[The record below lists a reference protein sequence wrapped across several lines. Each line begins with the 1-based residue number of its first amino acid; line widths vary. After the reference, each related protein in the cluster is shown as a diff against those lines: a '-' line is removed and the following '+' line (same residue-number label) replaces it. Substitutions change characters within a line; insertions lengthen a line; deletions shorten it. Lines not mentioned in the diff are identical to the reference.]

1 MYMCCVCKILCVFVV
16 FAYQSIYT
24 YAKNSDYWGMEH
36 SISPVKGFVRLYGGI
51 NCTVPTS
58 LMSYKKYIN
67 CIQTEGVS
75 AKLAEVEK
83 EQYLVFKEISSF
95 NAAQDPSSNSQVN
108 DCLKFYPI
116 NNFIAKYKDGN
127 DKEVLC
133 MPFFIINIINSFQII
148 AKLNSYLSIATK
160 LRNNSLNGNLCDGL
174 LENMMSMIGLPQD
187 SNTGNVFESQRL
199 KRDMEIQQILDQS
212 PYKSLFKK
220 LTILPLHAGLG
231 YTYWFNN
238 YCGLDLDISCS
249 CLYLSYIN
257 TFCLPHLNKKIKKLL
272 KFLYTNGLEYGH
284 IVNLQQLKNVIEN
297 QQIRNNYENILEDI
311 RKSYGNTKDVV
322 TNVFIRN
329 FCEEMLSSDVAFLNF
344 KVTLVHVSPTIKV
357 GIVINCNK
365 CGNLQKYGSLLLSN
379 LHQFVIS
386 PGIRMNITGLKIK
399 VFKSKE
405 CLVSDKTKKDESK
418 DKKKER
424 YGNTF
429 GDYKQIIEGKDNIG
443 IKHIGEVVSYLKND
457 FIPKFKIIPLIEIK
471 YRYHSRKG
479 FFFEIGTTL
488 FLRSFFNITFNRQAM
503 LNYFNKDTTI
513 IPKCD
518 DNMTDE
524 ELQEQKNTIKNNIIG
539 FRDSPGADWGFF
551 FSIGWSWAI

>member
-1 MYMCCVCKILCVFVV
+1 
-16 FAYQSIYT
+16 
-24 YAKNSDYWGMEH
+24 
-36 SISPVKGFVRLYGGI
+36 
-51 NCTVPTS
+51 
-58 LMSYKKYIN
+58 
-67 CIQTEGVS
+67 
-75 AKLAEVEK
+75 
-83 EQYLVFKEISSF
+83 
-95 NAAQDPSSNSQVN
+95 
-108 DCLKFYPI
+108 
-116 NNFIAKYKDGN
+116 
-127 DKEVLC
+127 
-133 MPFFIINIINSFQII
+133 
-148 AKLNSYLSIATK
+148 
-160 LRNNSLNGNLCDGL
+160 
-174 LENMMSMIGLPQD
+174 
-187 SNTGNVFESQRL
+187 
-199 KRDMEIQQILDQS
+199 MEIQKILDQS

-257 TFCLPHLNKKIKKLL
+257 TFCLPRLGSPTK
-272 KFLYTNGLEYGH
+272 KFLNFLSGDGLAYGH
-284 IVNLQQLKNVIEN
+284 IVNLQQLKNVVKN
-297 QQIRNNYENILEDI
+297 QKMLEEYREI
-311 RKSYGNTKDVV
+311 QGYISESYGGTKDVV
-322 TNVFIRN
+322 TNVFIKN
-329 FCEEMLSSDVAFLNF
+329 FCKKMLSSDVAFLNF

-386 PGIRMNITGLKIK
+386 PGIRMNISGLKIK

-405 CLVSDKTKKDESK
+405 CLVSDNTKKDESK
-418 DKKKER
+418 NKKKER

-503 LNYFNKDTTI
+503 LNYFNKDTAI
-513 IPKCD
+513 ISKYN

-539 FRDSPGADWGFF
+539 FRGSPGADWGFF

>member
-24 YAKNSDYWGMEH
+24 YAKNYDYWGMEH

-160 LRNNSLNGNLCDGL
+160 LRNNSLNGDLCDGL
-174 LENMMSMIGLPQD
+174 LENMISMIGLRQD
-187 SNTGNVFESQRL
+187 SNTENVFESQRL
-199 KRDMEIQQILDQS
+199 KRDMEIQQILDKS

-272 KFLYTNGLEYGH
+272 KFLSTNGLEYGH

-297 QQIRNNYENILEDI
+297 QQIRNNYENILDDI
-311 RKSYGNTKDVV
+311 RASYGGTKDVV

-329 FCEEMLSSDVAFLNF
+329 FCKEMLSSDVAFLNF

-386 PGIRMNITGLKIK
+386 PGIRMNISGLKIK

-405 CLVSDKTKKDESK
+405 CLVSDNTKKDESK
-418 DKKKER
+418 NKKKER

-539 FRDSPGADWGFF
+539 FRGSPGADWGFF